1 MAFEVHVASREE
13 ALLEGLA
20 RALESPAYPL
30 SLGPAFA
37 LAWAEEVFLG
47 EGEVR
52 EGWEGEGVG
61 WWWAHRLRL
70 EAPPPGTR
78 LYRDRFPV
86 ALGPGRTP
94 KQVGEL
100 ALELRGE
107 PLPVRYRGEVLLVEG
122 RAVGVVRV

>member
-70 EAPPPGTR
+70 EAPPR
-78 LYRDRFPV
+78 
-86 ALGPGRTP
+86 GPGFTGTAFP
-94 KQVGEL
+94 
-100 ALELRGE
+100 
-107 PLPVRYRGEVLLVEG
+107 
-122 RAVGVVRV
+122 